1 MAEAVSGPAPRP
13 ARFPRAGGFFLVGL
27 GLICLTD
34 YISTIYEVRIARETY
49 HTPWTVRIGGV
60 PLAETFVLA
69 AFGLACIGWLR
80 GVASR
85 GGRLRSYP
93 LDWYF
98 WATVAGAAY
107 GVAVG
112 VLTFTA
118 RDSVRELLYDMRLV
132 VDFVLVYLLV
142 SRMPRSADQSRTL
155 WRWLLGYGGV
165 FFAVNLG
172 MWVVWVF
179 GFHYV
184 PLGVL
189 NLGTLL
195 LTDAGNVVFFSYLS
209 VLGAI
214 LVITGSES
222 ARMRF
227 YAGALGL
234 ASATILVLSFR
245 RANMLAVGV
254 GVLLAASMLMTW
266 RSVVRTVRL
275 LPIVLACVLVLAGAG
290 INFGRYGGAF
300 LTLLDRSYASTELRY
315 VGDENVFYN
324 LDRQQLWLTG
334 LGLGRRYEYAHTL
347 AAAENISAFSEE
359 ELGRRWRN
367 TLHVSNPL
375 YALWLRNGLVVGTAL
390 GLLPL
395 VGLLWTALLV
405 RRRYAH
411 DRDAQ
416 VLIVVTLVA
425 AFGVPFPAL
434 APIDPKNAMLS
445 GAILGLCSATMRLTR
460 AA

>member
-1 MAEAVSGPAPRP
+1 MAEAASAPVPRP
-13 ARFPRAGGFFLVGL
+13 APFPRAGGFFLVGL

-60 PLAETFVLA
+60 PLAEIFVLG

-80 GVASR
+80 GAASR
-85 GGRLRSYP
+85 GGRLRVYP

-98 WATVAGAAY
+98 GAMVVGAAY

-112 VLTFTA
+112 ALTFTA
-118 RDSVRELLYDMRLV
+118 HDIVRELLYDIRLV

-142 SRMPRSADQSRTL
+142 SRMPRTADQSRTL

-165 FFAVNLG
+165 FFTVNLG

-189 NLGTLL
+189 NLGSLL
-195 LTDAGNVVFFSYLS
+195 LTDAGNVVFFSYLA

-222 ARMRF
+222 GRLRL
-227 YAGALGL
+227 YAAVLGL
-234 ASATILVLSFR
+234 ASGLILVLSYR

-254 GVLLAASMLMTW
+254 GVLLATSMLMTW
-266 RSVVRTVRL
+266 RSMVRTVRL
-275 LPIVLACVLVLAGAG
+275 LPLVLASILVLAGAG
-290 INFGRYGGAF
+290 INFGRYVDAF

-324 LDRQQLWLTG
+324 LDRQQVWLTG

-347 AAAENISAFSEE
+347 PAAENISAFSED

-375 YALWLRNGLVVGTAL
+375 YALWLRNGVVVGTAL

-395 VGLLWTALLV
+395 VGLLWTAVV
-405 RRRYAH
+405 RRRFAH
-411 DRDAQ
+411 DRGAQ

>member
-1 MAEAVSGPAPRP
+1 MTEAASTAAPRP
-13 ARFPRAGGFFLVGL
+13 ARFAVASGCFLVVL

-34 YISTIYEVRIARETY
+34 YISTIYEVRVARETY

-60 PLAETFVLA
+60 PLAEVFVLG
-69 AFGLACIGWLR
+69 AFGLACVGWLR
-80 GVASR
+80 DVATR
-85 GGRLRSYP
+85 GGRIRVYP

-98 WATVAGAAY
+98 GVTVAGAAY
-107 GVAVG
+107 GAAVG

-118 RDSVRELLYDMRLV
+118 RDSVRELLYDLRLV

-142 SRMPRSADQSRTL
+142 SRIPRSAAQTRTL

-165 FFAVNLG
+165 FFTVNLG

-195 LTDAGNVVFFSYLS
+195 LTDAGNVVFFSYLA

-214 LVITGSES
+214 LLITGTES
-222 ARMRF
+222 GRLRL
-227 YAGALGL
+227 YAAALGL
-234 ASATILVLSFR
+234 ASAGILVVSYR

-254 GVLLAASMLMTW
+254 AVPIATFMLVTW
-266 RSVVRTVRL
+266 RSLVRTVRL
-275 LPIVLACVLVLAGAG
+275 LPLTLACVLVLAGAG
-290 INFGRYGGAF
+290 INFGRYVDAF

-324 LDRQQLWLTG
+324 LDRHQLWLTG
-334 LGLGRRYEYAHTL
+334 LGLGRRYEYAHTVP
-347 AAAENISAFSEE
+347 AAENISAFSED

-375 YALWLRNGLVVGTAL
+375 YALWLRNGVVVGTVL

-395 VGLLWTALLV
+395 VGLVWTAIV
-405 RRRYAH
+405 RSRYAH
-411 DRDAQ
+411 DRNAQ
-416 VLIVVTLVA
+416 VLIVLTLVA

-434 APIDPKNAMLS
+434 APIDPKNAILS
-445 GAILGLCSATMRLTR
+445 GAILGLCSATMRLAR
-460 AA
+460 AV

>member
-1 MAEAVSGPAPRP
+1 MAEAVSRPAPGP
-13 ARFPRAGGFFLVGL
+13 ARFPRAGGWFLVGL

-60 PLAETFVLA
+60 PLAEIFVLG
-69 AFGLACIGWLR
+69 AFALACVAWLR
-80 GVASR
+80 DLAAR

-98 WATVAGAAY
+98 WATVVGAAY

-112 VLTFTA
+112 ALTFTA

-142 SRMPRSADQSRTL
+142 SRMPRSAGQSRTL
-155 WRWLLGYGGV
+155 WRWVLGYGGV
-165 FFAVNLG
+165 FFTVNLG

-214 LVITGSES
+214 LVITGTES
-222 ARMRF
+222 GRMRF
-227 YAGALGL
+227 YAGVLGL
-234 ASATILVLSFR
+234 ASAAILVLSYR

-275 LPIVLACVLVLAGAG
+275 LPLVLAGVLVLAGAG
-290 INFGRYGGAF
+290 LNFGRYGDAF

-315 VGDENVFYN
+315 VGDENVFFN

-347 AAAENISAFSEE
+347 AAGENISAFSEE

-375 YALWLRNGLVVGTAL
+375 YALWLRDGLVVGTAL

>member
-1 MAEAVSGPAPRP
+1 MTEAVSTPDARP
-13 ARFPRAGGFFLVGL
+13 ARFPPAGGLFLLGL

-60 PLAETFVLA
+60 PLAEVFVLG

-80 GVASR
+80 GVAAR
-85 GGRLRSYP
+85 GGRVRTYP

-107 GVAVG
+107 GAAVG

-118 RDSVRELLYDMRLV
+118 RDSVRELLYDLRLV
-132 VDFVLVYLLV
+132 VDCVLVYFLV
-142 SRMPRSADQSRTL
+142 SRMPRSADQCRML

-165 FFAVNLG
+165 FFTVNLG
-172 MWVVWVF
+172 MWLVWVF

-189 NLGTLL
+189 NLGSLL

-214 LVITGSES
+214 VVITGSES
-222 ARMRF
+222 GRVRL
-227 YAGALGL
+227 YAATLGL
-234 ASATILVLSFR
+234 ASGLILVLSYR

-254 GVLLAASMLMTW
+254 GVLLATSMLMTW
-266 RSVVRTVRL
+266 RSMVRTVRL
-275 LPIVLACVLVLAGAG
+275 LPLVLASILVLAGAG
-290 INFGRYGGAF
+290 INFGRYVDAF

-324 LDRQQLWLTG
+324 LDRQQVWLTG

-347 AAAENISAFSEE
+347 AAAENISAFSED

-375 YALWLRNGLVVGTAL
+375 YALWLRNGVVVGTAL

-395 VGLLWTALLV
+395 VGLLWTAVV

-411 DRDAQ
+411 DRGAQ

-425 AFGVPFPAL
+425 AFGLPFPAL
-434 APIDPKNAMLS
+434 APIDPKNAMLF